1 MKNVLVLEDNQI
13 SRNLIAE
20 SLSVIAKN
28 LKIYAIGNIY
38 EAYKIA
44 MTKRMELFI
53 VDIVLDS
60 KIPGDVSGIEFVDRI
75 RRIEHYKYVP
85 VVMMS
90 SLEDLKFVVFNHL
103 HCYGYLE
110 KPIDMDSMKSIL
122 RDALEV
128 PVIHHEKEY
137 AYFRK
142 DGILYSILKD
152 DILYIETANR
162 KNRITCKK
170 EQIDVMYKS
179 CKKSLEDLDSKQ
191 FIQCNRSTI
200 VNKRCIKSVDC
211 VNRYILLNECETIL
225 ELGANMKKK
234 FLQEFLND

>member
-20 SLSVIAKN
+20 SLSVIAKD

>member
-20 SLSVIAKN
+20 SLSVIAKD

-60 KIPGDVSGIEFVDRI
+60 KIPGDVYGIEFVDRI